1 MPIHKK
7 LFGMATK
14 LIGIPG
20 FGPLAN
26 FAGGLFQNA
35 SNKSIS
41 NRQMAFQERMSSTS
55 YQRSMADMK
64 AAGLNP
70 ILAYQRGGA
79 STPGGAGIPAQNPAK
94 GMPAAISSAVQLKR
108 STAEIANIQSQTQAN
123 EANSAL
129 SLERANSERAQQG
142 LTGASTQRTFAQ
154 IKNIVKTG
162 ITLDQGISIRDAEV
176 VAAYLKQQVLETSIG
191 AATAQA
197 KTLGLPDAATLLG
210 GTTKVLAAW
219 IRRSFKKR
227 KSMSLKPQR
236 PRGNRTRQQLSDQIF
251 ERP

>member
-154 IKNIVKTG
+154 IKNI
-162 ITLDQGISIRDAEV
+162 
-176 VAAYLKQQVLETSIG
+176 
-191 AATAQA
+191 
-197 KTLGLPDAATLLG
+197 
-210 GTTKVLAAW
+210 
-219 IRRSFKKR
+219 R
-227 KSMSLKPQR
+227 KNRHNSR
-236 PRGNRTRQQLSDQIF
+236 PRHLYKRCRSSRSLSQTTSAGNQHWRCNSPSKNPRLTRRGHLI
-251 ERP
+251 RWHN